1 MTLVAQ
7 GVPFLDLAREQTM
20 DLERIEGAVK
30 RVLES
35 GRYVLGPE
43 VGAFESEFAD
53 YLGVQHAIGVANG
66 QEALEIALRGLGLCP
81 DDEVIVPSMTFVA
94 TANAVQL
101 AGARLVLCDVG
112 RDGLI
117 DVESMQAAIT
127 ERTRAV
133 IPVHLYGQCANMDAI
148 AEVAR
153 RHGIKIVED
162 AAQAHGAEF
171 RGRRAGGL
179 GDVAAFSFYPSKNLG
194 CLGDG
199 GAITTNDTEIYERMR
214 LLSNYGSVR
223 KYQHEIVGRNSRLD
237 EIQAAVLRVR
247 LTDLEICNE
256 RRKAAAARYRQ
267 ALAGLPLALPTEHSR
282 GKHVYH
288 VFAVNVSSSDE
299 RGRLREHLKER
310 GVDTQCHYP
319 LPVHDQPA
327 YASATW
333 PTFEHASRQAR
344 TTLSLPMFPS
354 LKFEEID
361 HVTRCLQ
368 EFW

>member
-1 MTLVAQ
+1 MTLVAR
-7 GVPFLDLAREQTM
+7 GVPFLDLAREQCR
-20 DLERIEGAVK
+20 DLERIESAVR

-43 VGAFESEFAD
+43 VGGFESEFAE
-53 YLGVQHAIGVANG
+53 YLGVKHAIGVANG
-66 QEALEIALRGLGLCP
+66 QEALEIALRGLDLGP

-94 TANAVQL
+94 TANAVRL

-117 DVESMQAAIT
+117 DVESMQGAIT

-148 AEVAR
+148 GEIAR
-153 RHGIKIVED
+153 RHRIKIVED
-162 AAQAHGAEF
+162 AAQAHGAEI

-199 GAITTNDTEIYERMR
+199 GAISTNDTEMYERMR

-247 LTDLEICNE
+247 LADLDACND
-256 RRKAAAARYRQ
+256 RRRAAAARYRQ
-267 ALAGLPLALPTEHSR
+267 GLAELPLALPIEHSR

-288 VFAVNVSSSDE
+288 LFAVNVSSSDE

-310 GVDTQCHYP
+310 GIGTQCHYP

-327 YASATW
+327 YANATR

-344 TTLSLPMFPS
+344 TTMSLPMFPS
-354 LKFEEID
+354 LKIEEID
-361 HVTRCLQ
+361 HVTRSLQ